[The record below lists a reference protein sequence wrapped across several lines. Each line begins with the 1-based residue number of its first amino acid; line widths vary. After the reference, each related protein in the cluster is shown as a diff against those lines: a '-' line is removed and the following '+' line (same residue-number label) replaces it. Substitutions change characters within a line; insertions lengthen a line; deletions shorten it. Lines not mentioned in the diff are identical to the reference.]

1 MTEFFPRLDF
11 PRSLRPGRFGERT
24 ILMQAAQAAQYDA
37 PDVAR
42 GAVRRLKLNLH
53 RLKREGRTRA
63 QPVSPTFF

>member
-24 ILMQAAQAAQYDA
+24 ILMQAAQYDA

-53 RLKREGRTRA
+53 RLKREGRRRA